1 MDITKN
7 AVEIFMSENSLIST
21 SIEEVKLN
29 NDEFGE
35 LKIQI
40 TISGFSKKSKYL
52 KINLLFSEIIEFKF
66 YYSNIYNFYNIEN
79 LKLLHINDQIYI
91 SFDPDD
97 GDNEKSE
104 DDSDFILA
112 KKLELFSSAGAS
124 L

>member
-1 MDITKN
+1 MDITNN
-7 AVEIFMSENSLIST
+7 AVEIFSSENSLIST
-21 SIEEVKLN
+21 SIEELKLN

-35 LKIQI
+35 LKIQV
-40 TISGFSKKSKYL
+40 TINGFSKKSKYL

-79 LKLLHINDQIYI
+79 YKLLHINDQIYI

-97 GDNEKSE
+97 IDNEKSE

-112 KKLELFSSAGAS
+112 KRLELFSIT
-124 L
+124 